1 MTPVYFIVLKT
12 PTFHAIIWTNQHPEM
27 KLLFLLHIDFTA
39 LGTTDLNQGKIF
51 HLQVS
56 TQFVPIQT
64 EYL

>member
-1 MTPVYFIVLKT
+1 
-12 PTFHAIIWTNQHPEM
+12 M

-39 LGTTDLNQGKIF
+39 LGTTDLNQGKIL